1 MIPECPPAE
10 VISERAR
17 TVCGVVRRPTRA
29 RPLHCSL
36 HVRYWKLVI
45 AALVV
50 AGVVAAVY
58 WFPAGA
64 AVGHAVR
71 FIRDLG
77 PVGLLL
83 YSLLFVVSCLL
94 LLPTTP
100 VFLAAGLLYG
110 FGGGTVL
117 LTVLSIAVDLLTV
130 ALVHSR
136 LRPRIEQYLEHH
148 ERLAA
153 VDAAVHANAL
163 MLGSLLRLSLF
174 VPYGPLNYALAMTRM
189 PLWQHVVT
197 NAIGMIPCNVLM
209 AYAGSLVLHATRLD
223 EAKLPGAWSQVA
235 LLGGLAVTI
244 AASVWIGITIR
255 HAIGHRQPHASGLSG
270 RIVGD
275 HRANA

>member
-1 MIPECPPAE
+1 M
-10 VISERAR
+10 
-17 TVCGVVRRPTRA
+17 
-29 RPLHCSL
+29 
-36 HVRYWKLVI
+36 I

-58 WFPAGA
+58 WLPAGA

-77 PVGLLL
+77 PLGLLL
-83 YSLLFVVSCLL
+83 YALLFVVSCLL

-100 VFLAAGLLYG
+100 VFLAAGVLYG
-110 FGGGTVL
+110 FGWGTVL
-117 LTVLSIAVDLLTV
+117 LTVLAIAVDLLTV

-136 LRPRIEQYLEHH
+136 LRPRIEAYLEHH

-153 VDAAVHANAL
+153 VDDAVHANAL
-163 MLGSLLRLSLF
+163 TLGSLLRLSLF
-174 VPYGPLNYALAMTRM
+174 VPFGPLNYALAMTRM

-197 NAIGMIPCNVLM
+197 NVVGMLPCNLLT
-209 AYAGSLVLHATRLD
+209 AYAGSLVLDATSLE
-223 EAKLPGAWSQVA
+223 EAKLPGVWSQVA

-255 HAIGHRQPHASGLSG
+255 HAIARRPS
-270 RIVGD
+270 
-275 HRANA
+275 RA